1 MNGQKPATASQP
13 LAGGILRHAARLRG
27 AWQALVPRERMQ
39 LTLGLAALALAL
51 LWLLGVRPALA
62 SLSYW
67 EAELPKLRSQA
78 QALET
83 VLNGAGAAAAPTE
96 KGLALADR
104 LGAALDHAGFA
115 GSYRFI
121 DGAQADGVQFELST
135 GLPAARLM
143 PWLLDAPT
151 ALGLEIAGLALRG
164 GEAGG
169 GQGVVLGTVSLR
181 PARTTKEEG

>member
-1 MNGQKPATASQP
+1 MNGQEPATAKQP

-27 AWQALVPRERMQ
+27 AWQALASRERMQ
-39 LTLGLAALALAL
+39 LTLGLAALALGL
-51 LWLLGVRPALA
+51 GWLLGIRPALA

-78 QALET
+78 QALEM
-83 VLNGAGAAAAPTE
+83 VLDGAGAVAASTE
-96 KGLALADR
+96 TGLALADR
-104 LGAALDHAGFA
+104 VGATLDRAGFA

-121 DGAQADGVQFELST
+121 DGAQADGVQFELSI
-135 GLPAARLM
+135 GVSAARFM
-143 PWLLDAPT
+143 PWLLDAPA
-151 ALGLEIAGLALRG
+151 ALGLEIAGLALRS

-181 PARTTKEEG
+181 PARTAKEEG